1 MKPWLLVA
9 VCLTAGPAWGQTS
22 RTFRAETRLV
32 NVAFSA
38 RDAQG
43 RLVPDLRASELEV
56 RENGVPQ
63 SIAFFSHSTDLPLT
77 LGIVLDQ
84 SPSQNKYVKA
94 HARDLERFLNGLLS
108 ARDRA
113 FLVGF
118 GDHIRLISDYTPAA
132 ATLMWTLAHYERKYA
147 YPELGPKLQRD
158 GGTALFDALDA
169 AVAEKLEGQNGRR
182 VLLLFS
188 DGEDNSSAHDE
199 GAVLAD
205 AQDAD
210 VTIYT
215 IRYLPD
221 RRMEA
226 RDYYGTA
233 VMERLANETG
243 GQAVDAAR
251 IEPRQFLAAIAG
263 ELRAAYQL
271 AYYPPPN
278 AAPGFR
284 AIEIRCTRP
293 GVTIQARRGYAVQ
306 P

>member
-1 MKPWLLVA
+1 MFRSE
-9 VCLTAGPAWGQTS
+9 TS
-22 RTFRAETRLV
+22 LV

-43 RLVPDLRASELEV
+43 SLVPDLRADELEV
-56 RENGVPQ
+56 LENGLPRK
-63 SIAFFSHSTDLPLT
+63 IAFFSHSTGLPLT
-77 LGIVLDQ
+77 LGLVLDQ
-84 SPSQNKYVKA
+84 SPSQDKYIKA
-94 HARDLERFLNGLLS
+94 HARDLQRFLTGLLTPS
-108 ARDRA
+108 DRA

-132 ATLMWTLAHYERKYA
+132 ATLLWTLAHYQRKYA
-147 YPELGPKLQRD
+147 YPELGPQLERD

-169 AVAEKLEGQNGRR
+169 AVAQKLRGQTGRR
-182 VLLLFS
+182 VLLVFS

-199 GAVLAD
+199 GAVLAA

-221 RRMEA
+221 RRMTA

-233 VMERLANETG
+233 VMQRLAGETG
-243 GQAVDAAR
+243 GQPVDAAR
-251 IEPRQFLAAIAG
+251 IEPRQFFAVIAG
-263 ELRAAYQL
+263 ELRASYQL
-271 AYYPPPN
+271 AYYPPSGAP
-278 AAPGFR
+278 PGFR
-284 AIEIRCTRP
+284 AIQIRCTRP
-293 GVTIQARRGYAVQ
+293 GITIQSRRGYTAQ

>member
-1 MKPWLLVA
+1 M
-9 VCLTAGPAWGQTS
+9 
-22 RTFRAETRLV
+22 
-32 NVAFSA
+32 AFSA

-43 RLVPDLRASELEV
+43 HLVPDLQANEVEV
-56 RENGVPQ
+56 REDGVPQ
-63 SIAFFSHSTDLPLT
+63 KLAFFSHSTDLPLT

-84 SPSQNKYVKA
+84 SPSQDKYLKA
-94 HARDLERFLNGLLS
+94 HARDLERFLNGLLT

-132 ATLMWTLAHYERKYA
+132 ATLLWTLAHYERKYA
-147 YPELGPKLQRD
+147 YPELGPKLERD
-158 GGTALFDALDA
+158 GGTALFDAIDA
-169 AVAEKLEGQNGRR
+169 AMADKLEAQNGRR

-221 RRMEA
+221 RRMNA

-233 VMERLANETG
+233 VMERLAQETG
-243 GQAVDAAR
+243 GLAVDAAR
-251 IEPRQFLAAIAG
+251 IEPRQFFAAIAG
-263 ELRAAYQL
+263 ELRASYQL

-278 AAPGFR
+278 TTPGFR
-284 AIEIRCTRP
+284 AIEVRCTRP
-293 GVTIQARRGYAVQ
+293 GVTIQARRGYTL
-306 P
+306 